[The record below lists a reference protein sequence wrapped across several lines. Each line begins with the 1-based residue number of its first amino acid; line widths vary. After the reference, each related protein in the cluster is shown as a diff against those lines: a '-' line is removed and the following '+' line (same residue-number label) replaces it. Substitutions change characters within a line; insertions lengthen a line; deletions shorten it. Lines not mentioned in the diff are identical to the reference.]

1 MLDEARKAV
10 RESIKGY
17 EPRRVDV
24 FEAWALDE
32 VCIGGANC
40 KVDARI

>member
-1 MLDEARKAV
+1 MFDEARQAV
-10 RESIKGY
+10 RGSIKGY

-32 VCIGGANC
+32 VCIGSP
-40 KVDARI
+40 K